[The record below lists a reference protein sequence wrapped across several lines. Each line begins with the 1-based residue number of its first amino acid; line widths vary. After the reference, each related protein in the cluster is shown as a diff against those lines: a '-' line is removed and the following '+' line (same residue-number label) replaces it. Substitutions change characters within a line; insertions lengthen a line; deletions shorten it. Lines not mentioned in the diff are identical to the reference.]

1 MTVKDLI
8 TKLLDYP
15 MSANII
21 ISKELDYNVW
31 VTSEPIISE
40 ADTNCITLTF
50 DFPTEK
56 LEIKRK

>member
-1 MTVKDLI
+1 MTIKDLI
-8 TKLLDYP
+8 IKLLKYP
-15 MSANII
+15 MNTNII

-40 ADTNCITLTF
+40 TDTNCIALTF

-56 LEIKRK
+56 FEIRRK